1 MEEIEGSSCSFTSSQ
16 DTTERSTRTKREA
29 LLQRCKMAL
38 NSASKELSKGWLQQS
53 QILAAKAAHRSRVAA
68 VNSVFAALPNFTIG
82 AAKSLQMV
90 FKNSGNV
97 WGAFAA
103 IRGPTVVQKS
113 TENFSLFSRGEMSR
127 AIKQVMRNYL

>member
-1 MEEIEGSSCSFTSSQ
+1 
-16 DTTERSTRTKREA
+16 
-29 LLQRCKMAL
+29 MAL

-68 VNSVFAALPNFTIG
+68 VIFAALPNFTIG

-113 TENFSLFSRGEMSR
+113 TENLSLFSSGEMSR